1 MGNSQRGSYTVPST
15 AMFLPALS
23 TANET
28 EKAEIC
34 HREYVSAKDC
44 DAWVADQLARKAAR
58 KADEAKRKAEREADE
73 EKRRQ
78 ERNSTNSHG
87 EFLEASR
94 PGATGELS
102 TVLVVAVAAGVS
114 MMAFMRSWYSRRVVS
129 HLRRLVKRES
139 CSGLSNRHIR

>member
-58 KADEAKRKAEREADE
+58 KADEAQRKVAREADE

-78 ERNSTNSHG
+78 ERNSTNSHR
-87 EFLEASR
+87 EFLAASR
-94 PGATGELS
+94 SGATGELS
-102 TVLVVAVAAGVS
+102 TVLVVAVGTGMSTVI
-114 MMAFMRSWYSRRVVS
+114 FMRSWYSRRIGFPS
-129 HLRRLVKRES
+129 AAL
-139 CSGLSNRHIR
+139 G